1 MYSQKIITS
10 GSKQS
15 GSQEQEYLNDQP
27 QYSMYEE
34 NNEEELSNMSSM
46 SSFHIDCLSNSDTEQ
61 HDVQSDLVV
70 KSVQVNFRVLDCEET
85 LKQIETI
92 INVPREQFMHGKA
105 SIGPS
110 EPGFDLSFF
119 VIPEYYELVWP
130 FQELLT
136 IQQQIKKEKLPE
148 IFTSQPEQRSSVQ
161 PQPIQKQ
168 NQLTTTKIITF
179 LIDDV
184 ERFLFK
190 VEQTIGVLRSAF
202 MHGKPNVMM
211 HATGKYIV
219 SFTTPLQY
227 YDRLYKQ
234 FGDCIHIGKQKKN
247 NTMQSEAVS
256 SGDQNSSKIQETIST
271 SKIITFQ
278 TDNVEQFL
286 QQIETKLGVSRSVFM
301 RGKPNI
307 QHGTGKK
314 ILSFTSQYFEEISKL
329 FHDCLY
335 SGNKQKKAN
344 K

>member
-1 MYSQKIITS
+1 MNSTSVIT
-10 GSKQS
+10 GSKQYS
-15 GSQEQEYLNDQP
+15 SQEYEYLNDQL
-27 QYSMYEE
+27 QYSVYEE

-46 SSFHIDCLSNSDTEQ
+46 SSFHIDCLSDTEQ
-61 HDVQSDLVV
+61 HNLESDLVV

-92 INVPREQFMHGKA
+92 INVPREQFMHGQP
-105 SIGPS
+105 STSPS

-119 VIPEYYELVWP
+119 VILEYYELVWP
-130 FQELLT
+130 FQELLS
-136 IQQQIKKEKLPE
+136 IQQQIQKEILPE
-148 IFTSQPEQRSSVQ
+148 IFTAQPEQRSSVQ
-161 PQPIQKQ
+161 PQPIQKY
-168 NQLTTTKIITF
+168 NQSTTTKIITF

-184 ERFLFK
+184 ERFLYK
-190 VEQTIGVLRSAF
+190 IEQTIGVLRSVF
-202 MHGKPNVMM
+202 MHGKPNAMM

-227 YDRLYKQ
+227 NDRLYKQ

-247 NTMQSEAVS
+247 NTMQSGAVI
-256 SGDQNSSKIQETIST
+256 GGNKNSSKILKTSSST
-271 SKIITFQ
+271 SRIISFL

-329 FHDCLY
+329 FHDYLY
-335 SGNKQKKAN
+335 CGNKQKNAN